1 MRGGTVGKRTAHDLL
16 KFVGERL
23 MSARVQCGLTLEE
36 AAEEAGVDGERLAA
50 AEAGALGLQEDE
62 LEGMAD
68 LYGQPLEWFFGG
80 ESTPLPYLLGA
91 ST

>member
-1 MRGGTVGKRTAHDLL
+1 MGKRTARDLL
-16 KFVGERL
+16 EFVGERL
-23 MSARVQCGLTLEE
+23 MSARVQCGLALEE
-36 AAEEAGVDGERLAA
+36 AAEEVGIDDERLAA

-62 LEGMAD
+62 LED
-68 LYGQPLEWFFGG
+68 LAEIYGQPLEWFFGG